1 LINCLATRCVII
13 AIGVVLA
20 VGMLILQ
27 GGNTLANQQPTSFES
42 EDLEEIR
49 ENVME
54 VRLAL
59 QKGDLIEALQ
69 HLNNVDEDL
78 LLLETGLKPSSSASV
93 SDNSN
98 DSNSTSYSQIPI
110 LPGEDAGFRGNYD
123 GGDINT
129 NNSSMNNSN
138 NNYNLAI
145 PGQNN
150 THSNDTIFSTSKNTL
165 NNGSSESSAGSATSD
180 DSIRKLN
187 VTFNSIIVNDNH
199 DILFPAEWQI
209 DAYVNNKRIPLSGN
223 AELDRVERGQVINF
237 HDKSLAID
245 VPNNSTLRIMTVG
258 AELDEGAIDGK
269 YKNNGSVMEL
279 RGVETNDGVLP
290 DISGILDTEA
300 PLPEYKDKAE
310 DSIQFLT
317 TYDRND
323 AIGMIA
329 KEYDARSNFG
339 IGDHIEC
346 SESTGEVGD
355 IFDTVDTNCDYRLSY
370 TIKEM

>member
-1 LINCLATRCVII
+1 M
-13 AIGVVLA
+13 VLA

-27 GGNTLANQQPTSFES
+27 GGNILAKQQPTSFES

-78 LLLETGLKPSSSASV
+78 LLLETGLNPSSSASV
-93 SDNSN
+93 SGNSN
-98 DSNSTSYSQIPI
+98 DNNSTSDSQIPI
-110 LPGEDAGFRGNYD
+110 PLEENAGLGGNYD
-123 GGDINT
+123 RGGIND
-129 NNSSMNNSN
+129 NNGSMISS

-150 THSNDTIFSTSKNTL
+150 TLSDDTIFSTSKNTL
-165 NNGSSESSAGSATSD
+165 NNGSSESSAGSASSNN
-180 DSIRKLN
+180 SIRKLN

-199 DILFPAEWQI
+199 DILFPAEWQL
-209 DAYVNNKRIPLSGN
+209 DAYVNNKRIPLSGS
-223 AELDRVERGQVINF
+223 AELDRVERGQEINF
-237 HDKSLAID
+237 HGKSLAID
-245 VPNNSTLRIMTVG
+245 VPNNSTLRVLTFG
-258 AELDEGAIDGK
+258 AELDEGDIDGK
-269 YKNNGSVMEL
+269 YKNNGSVVEL
-279 RGVETNDGVLP
+279 RGVETDDGALP

-370 TIKEM
+370 TIKEI

>member
-110 LPGEDAGFRGNYD
+110 LPGEDAGLRGNYD

-300 PLPEYKDKAE
+300 PLPEYKDKAG

>member
-1 LINCLATRCVII
+1 MKCVTIVTSI
-13 AIGVVLA
+13 LLA
-20 VGMLILQ
+20 VIMLMLN
-27 GGNTLANQQPTSFES
+27 GGTILANQHPSLKS

-78 LLLETGLKPSSSASV
+78 LLLETGLQPSNSASV
-93 SDNSN
+93 YGNS
-98 DSNSTSYSQIPI
+98 SNSDSTSNSQTPESSKKD
-110 LPGEDAGFRGNYD
+110 LGMETKYGRGNNND
-123 GGDINT
+123 NNT
-129 NNSSMNNSN
+129 KNNSS
-138 NNYNLAI
+138 NYDFTE
-145 PGQNN
+145 PRQNN
-150 THSNDTIFSTSKNTL
+150 THPDNTIFSISNNTL
-165 NNGSSESSAGSATSD
+165 NMGRNASSVGSESSD

-187 VTFNSIIVNDNH
+187 VTFNSIFINDNH
-199 DILFPAEWQI
+199 DILFPAEWQL
-209 DAYVNNKRIPLSGN
+209 DAYVNNKRIHLSDN
-223 AELDRVERGQVINF
+223 AELNRVESGQAINF
-237 HDKSLAID
+237 KGKSLALE
-245 VPNNSTLRIMTVG
+245 VPENSTLRIITVG
-258 AELDEGAIDGK
+258 AELDEGVIDGN
-269 YKNNGSVMEL
+269 YKNNGSSVDVGGHEAA
-279 RGVETNDGVLP
+279 DGVLP

-329 KEYDARSNFG
+329 TEYDASNNFG
-339 IGDHIEC
+339 ICDHFDC

-370 TIKEM
+370 TIEEI